1 MKYVWPAV
9 TFGFTREPRWGC
21 VDVPQRRVLSL
32 HAIWTPPPHAPRRTD
47 STVSNRVAVVL
58 QVSIVATPERL
69 GVHANTRS
77 GADAVLAQL
86 AVRVLGPL
94 VVPLNVPPAAGMVV
108 APAQALTTVVDVVV
122 VVVVGVTVV
131 VVLPAVRVTGT
142 NATLFVSDSSAMR
155 LNGSTVTRST

>member
-1 MKYVWPAV
+1 MMKYVWPAV
-9 TFGFTREPRWGC
+9 TFGATRDPRFGWT
-21 VDVPQRRVLSL
+21 DVPQRRVLSL
-32 HAIWTPPPHAPRRTD
+32 HAIWTPPLHAPRRTD

-69 GVHANTRS
+69 GVHAKTRS
-77 GADAVLAQL
+77 GANAVVAQL

-108 APAQALTTVVDVVV
+108 APTQALTTVVDVVV
-122 VVVVGVTVV
+122 VVGVV
-131 VVLPAVRVTGT
+131 VVVAPDPRVTGT
-142 NATLFVSDSSAMR
+142 EATLFVSDSSAMR